1 MNRDGK
7 GYLRYTIGYS
17 FSFIYAERKYF
28 SFTCN
33 IHKTTVVFQTV
44 NNLRQV
50 ETQYQNI
57 HQDLVE
63 RCRKGDTKA
72 QFELYKIYYKP
83 MYNICLRMVGAQVEA
98 EDVMQEA
105 FLNAF
110 TKIDTYLGVVSF
122 GAWLKKI
129 VINRSLDHLKK
140 RKVKFEELNEK
151 IPDEEP
157 VSIEISEI
165 QMEKLK
171 NAIQQ
176 LPDGYRVVLSLYLLE
191 GYDHEEI
198 AQILGITNVSSR
210 SQYMRAKLKLR
221 EMLHREELFEYN

>member
-1 MNRDGK
+1 
-7 GYLRYTIGYS
+7 
-17 FSFIYAERKYF
+17 
-28 SFTCN
+28 
-33 IHKTTVVFQTV
+33 
-44 NNLRQV
+44 
-50 ETQYQNI
+50 
-57 HQDLVE
+57 
-63 RCRKGDTKA
+63 
-72 QFELYKIYYKP
+72 

-105 FLNAF
+105 FLKAF
-110 TKIDTYLGVVSF
+110 TKIDTYQGVVSF

-157 VSIEISEI
+157 VNIEISEI

-221 EMLHREELFEYN
+221 ELFEYN

>member
-1 MNRDGK
+1 
-7 GYLRYTIGYS
+7 
-17 FSFIYAERKYF
+17 
-28 SFTCN
+28 
-33 IHKTTVVFQTV
+33 
-44 NNLRQV
+44 
-50 ETQYQNI
+50 
-57 HQDLVE
+57 
-63 RCRKGDTKA
+63 
-72 QFELYKIYYKP
+72 
-83 MYNICLRMVGAQVEA
+83 
-98 EDVMQEA
+98 
-105 FLNAF
+105 
-110 TKIDTYLGVVSF
+110 
-122 GAWLKKI
+122 

>member
-1 MNRDGK
+1 M
-7 GYLRYTIGYS
+7 
-17 FSFIYAERKYF
+17 
-28 SFTCN
+28 
-33 IHKTTVVFQTV
+33 
-44 NNLRQV
+44 

-57 HQDLVE
+57 YQDVID

-72 QFELYKIYYKP
+72 QFELYKLYYKP
-83 MYNICLRMVGAQVEA
+83 LYNICLRLVGNAVEA

-105 FLNAF
+105 FMKAF
-110 TKIDTYLGVVSF
+110 TKIDTYEGKVSF

-129 VINRSLDHLKK
+129 VINRSLDQLKK

-157 VSIEISEI
+157 ISIDISEI
-165 QMEKLK
+165 QLEKLK
-171 NAIQQ
+171 NTIQQ

-198 AQILGITNVSSR
+198 AQILGISNVSSR
-210 SQYMRAKLKLR
+210 SQFLRAKLKLR
-221 EMLHREELFEYN
+221 QMLQKEEFFEYN